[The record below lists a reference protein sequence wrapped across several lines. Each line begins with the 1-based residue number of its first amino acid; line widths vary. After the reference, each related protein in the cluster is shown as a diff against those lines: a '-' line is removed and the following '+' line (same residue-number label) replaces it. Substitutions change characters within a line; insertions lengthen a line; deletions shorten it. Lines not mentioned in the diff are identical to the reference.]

1 MGNISS
7 YNIEAI
13 KSIYKDDTPDN
24 SNNDYIEE
32 NYLNNHIYFNAFQ
45 VPDKIVGLNGV
56 HTFSRNRSN
65 GEIGSHSSINSSI
78 MNKHMPYAYNQ
89 ILLSK
94 DIDWD
99 NAYLRYMDTSS
110 IKSNQP
116 FTYHLLNDEGKT
128 IQENVKEEYEQWT
141 EDEGEKQFPS
151 QYIKSTND
159 LMNVL
164 DYLFDRYNRL
174 HTLMN
179 IVTTQNEIINSK
191 TQQNI

>member
-13 KSIYKDDTPDN
+13 KSIYKDDIPND
-24 SNNDYIEE
+24 SNNNYIED

-78 MNKHMPYAYNQ
+78 MNKHKPYAYNQ
-89 ILLSK
+89 ILFSE

-99 NAYLRYMDTSS
+99 NAYLKYLDESL
-110 IKSNQP
+110 KSNQA
-116 FTYHLLNDEGKT
+116 FSYYMLDNTGKI
-128 IQENVKEEYEQWT
+128 IQANAQEEYIPWAADNE
-141 EDEGEKQFPS
+141 EKKTPS
-151 QYIKSTND
+151 QYIKSSKD
-159 LMNVL
+159 LMNIL
-164 DYLFDRYNRL
+164 DYLFERYNRL
-174 HTLMN
+174 HALMD